1 VIGLTTQQRSTY
13 PEPTFEEMMGLAVD
27 FGIISAMHSSGNR
40 VKMEVL
46 NEMVDLTMSE
56 AAVLLKGLLL
66 GYFYNQKRDDLSL
79 ARWES

>member
-1 VIGLTTQQRSTY
+1 VIGLTTQQRSVY

-27 FGIISAMHSSGNR
+27 FGIISALTRSGTH

-46 NEMVDLTMSE
+46 NEMVDLTLPE
-56 AAVLLKGLLL
+56 AAILLKGLLL